1 MPLMKALLEKLRN
14 PLRIFVAVCIVW
26 TFFSESVPYLIDSAQ
41 RHSSEREI
49 SAGSEAVVQSSA
61 AVTKGPLVININ
73 TAESSELIALNGIG
87 TAKAR
92 AIVAYREE
100 HGAFSSVDDLLNVDG
115 IGEATLDKFREQV
128 TV

>member
-1 MPLMKALLEKLRN
+1 MKALLEKLRN

-26 TFFSESVPYLIDSAQ
+26 TFFTESVPYLIDSAQ
-41 RHSSEREI
+41 HHAAERETST
-49 SAGSEAVVQSSA
+49 SAEAAPQSSPD
-61 AVTKGPLVININ
+61 VPKEPLVININ
-73 TAESSELIALNGIG
+73 TAESAELIALNGIG
-87 TAKAR
+87 TTKAR

-115 IGEATLDKFREQV
+115 IGEATLDKLREQV

>member
-1 MPLMKALLEKLRN
+1 MPLMKALLEKSRN

-26 TFFSESVPYLIDSAQ
+26 TFFSESVPYLIESAQ
-41 RHSSEREI
+41 HTSERET
-49 SAGSEAVVQSSA
+49 SASTEAAVQSSP
-61 AVTKGPLVININ
+61 AVPKEPLVININ

-100 HGAFSSVDDLLNVDG
+100 HGAFSSVDELLNVDG
-115 IGEATLDKFREQV
+115 IGEATLDKLREQL